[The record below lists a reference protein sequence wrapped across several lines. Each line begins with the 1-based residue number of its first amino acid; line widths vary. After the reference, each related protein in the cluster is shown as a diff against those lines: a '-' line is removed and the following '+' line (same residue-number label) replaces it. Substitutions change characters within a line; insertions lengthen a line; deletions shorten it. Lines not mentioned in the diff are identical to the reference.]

1 MITWEKHSRLETWAA
16 RTSIG
21 IVTVS
26 LRPAAGGF
34 KTWTALG
41 PRGLR
46 IATGRDAAECMA
58 NAEAQI
64 VRLANQARAG
74 GEERQG

>member
-1 MITWEKHSRLETWAA
+1 MIAWEKHSRLETWAA
-16 RTSIG
+16 STSIG

-34 KTWTALG
+34 KTWTARG
-41 PRGLR
+41 VRGLR

-64 VRLANQARAG
+64 VRLAARAA